1 MEKQYI
7 ITIVREFGSMGRPIA
22 RRLSELL
29 GIEFYDRDIVE
40 ETARKMNL
48 PVSVISIN
56 EENQGSAYSRMRFP
70 LGKSSR
76 EKQDEIFRV
85 QSEIIRSLAK
95 RESCVIVGRC
105 SDYILRDFENRLS
118 ICVYA
123 PFEKRIENC
132 VSSLGMDEETAM
144 QMTVEVDKA
153 RRKYHKRYANYSP
166 EDIKNKNL
174 LIDSSFFGIEGTARL
189 IAEIAKSKFVR
200 H

>member
-40 ETARKMNL
+40 KTARKMNL

-174 LIDSSFFGIEGTARL
+174 LIDSSFFGIEGTAKL
-189 IAEIAKSKFVR
+189 IAEIAKSKFGK
-200 H
+200 

>member
-85 QSEIIRSLAK
+85 QSEIIRGLAK

-166 EDIKNKNL
+166 EDIKNKTL

-189 IAEIAKSKFVR
+189 IAEIAKSKFGK
-200 H
+200 

>member
-29 GIEFYDRDIVE
+29 RIEFYDRDIVE

-48 PVSVISIN
+48 PVSVVSIN

-189 IAEIAKSKFVR
+189 IAEIAKSKFGK
-200 H
+200 

>member
-48 PVSVISIN
+48 PVSVVSIN

-105 SDYILRDFENRLS
+105 SDYIFRDFENRLS

-189 IAEIAKSKFVR
+189 IAEIAKSKFEK
-200 H
+200 

>member
-22 RRLSELL
+22 RRLSDLL
-29 GIEFYDRDIVE
+29 RIEFYDRDIVE

-189 IAEIAKSKFVR
+189 IAEIAKSKFGK
-200 H
+200 

>member
-29 GIEFYDRDIVE
+29 GIEFYDRDIVG

-118 ICVYA
+118 ISVYA

-189 IAEIAKSKFVR
+189 IAEIAKSKFGK
-200 H
+200 

>member
-48 PVSVISIN
+48 PVSVVSIN

-153 RRKYHKRYANYSP
+153 RKKYHKRYANYSP

-174 LIDSSFFGIEGTARL
+174 LIDSSFFGIEGTAKL
-189 IAEIAKSKFVR
+189 IAEIAKSKFGK
-200 H
+200 

>member
-29 GIEFYDRDIVE
+29 RIEFYDRDIVV

-189 IAEIAKSKFVR
+189 IAEIAKSKFGK
-200 H
+200 

>member
-1 MEKQYI
+1 M
-7 ITIVREFGSMGRPIA
+7 
-22 RRLSELL
+22 
-29 GIEFYDRDIVE
+29 
-40 ETARKMNL
+40 
-48 PVSVISIN
+48 
-56 EENQGSAYSRMRFP
+56 
-70 LGKSSR
+70 
-76 EKQDEIFRV
+76 

-189 IAEIAKSKFVR
+189 IAEIAKSKFGK
-200 H
+200 

>member
-189 IAEIAKSKFVR
+189 MAEIAKSKFGK
-200 H
+200 

>member
-144 QMTVEVDKA
+144 QMTVEVYKA

-174 LIDSSFFGIEGTARL
+174 LIDSSFFGIEGTAKL
-189 IAEIAKSKFVR
+189 IAEIAKSKFGK
-200 H
+200 

>member
-174 LIDSSFFGIEGTARL
+174 LIESSFFGIEGTAKL
-189 IAEIAKSKFVR
+189 IAEIAKSKFGK
-200 H
+200 

>member
-48 PVSVISIN
+48 PVSVVSIN

-105 SDYILRDFENRLS
+105 SDYIFRDFENRLS

-189 IAEIAKSKFVR
+189 IAEIAKSKFGK
-200 H
+200 

>member
-189 IAEIAKSKFVR
+189 IAEIAKSKFGK
-200 H
+200 

>member
-48 PVSVISIN
+48 PVSVVSIN

-189 IAEIAKSKFVR
+189 IAEIAKSKFEK
-200 H
+200 

>member
-29 GIEFYDRDIVE
+29 RIEFYDRDIVE

-48 PVSVISIN
+48 PASVISIN

-189 IAEIAKSKFVR
+189 IAEIAKSKFGK
-200 H
+200 

>member
-85 QSEIIRSLAK
+85 QSEIIRSPAK
-95 RESCVIVGRC
+95 RASCVIVGRC

-189 IAEIAKSKFVR
+189 IAEIAKSKFGK
-200 H
+200 

>member
-29 GIEFYDRDIVE
+29 RIEFYDRYIVE

-189 IAEIAKSKFVR
+189 IAEIAKSKFGK
-200 H
+200 

>member
-105 SDYILRDFENRLS
+105 SDYIFRDFENRLS

-189 IAEIAKSKFVR
+189 IAEIAKSKFEK
-200 H
+200 

>member
-189 IAEIAKSKFVR
+189 IAEIAKSKFEY
-200 H
+200 

>member
-105 SDYILRDFENRLS
+105 ADYILWDFENRLS

-189 IAEIAKSKFVR
+189 IAEIAKSKFGK
-200 H
+200 

>member
-123 PFEKRIENC
+123 PFEKWIENC

-189 IAEIAKSKFVR
+189 IAEIAKSKFGK
-200 H
+200 

>member
-144 QMTVEVDKA
+144 QMTVEVEKA

-189 IAEIAKSKFVR
+189 IAEIAKSKFGK
-200 H
+200 

>member
-70 LGKSSR
+70 VGKSSR

-189 IAEIAKSKFVR
+189 IAEIAKSKFGK
-200 H
+200 

>member
-105 SDYILRDFENRLS
+105 SDYIFRDFENRLS

-174 LIDSSFFGIEGTARL
+174 LIDSSFFGIEGTAKL
-189 IAEIAKSKFVR
+189 IAEIAKSKFGK
-200 H
+200 

>member
-7 ITIVREFGSMGRPIA
+7 ITSVREFGSMGRPIA

-189 IAEIAKSKFVR
+189 IAEIAKSKFGK
-200 H
+200 

>member
-76 EKQDEIFRV
+76 EKQDEIFQV

-189 IAEIAKSKFVR
+189 IAEIAKSKFGK
-200 H
+200 

>member
-153 RRKYHKRYANYSP
+153 WRKYHKRYANYSP

-189 IAEIAKSKFVR
+189 IAEIAKSKFGK
-200 H
+200 

>member
-105 SDYILRDFENRLS
+105 SDYILRDL
-118 ICVYA
+118 
-123 PFEKRIENC
+123 KT
-132 VSSLGMDEETAM
+132 G
-144 QMTVEVDKA
+144 
-153 RRKYHKRYANYSP
+153 
-166 EDIKNKNL
+166 
-174 LIDSSFFGIEGTARL
+174 
-189 IAEIAKSKFVR
+189 
-200 H
+200 

>member
-85 QSEIIRSLAK
+85 QSEIIRSFAK

-189 IAEIAKSKFVR
+189 IAEIAKSKFGK
-200 H
+200 

>member
-29 GIEFYDRDIVE
+29 RIEFYDRDIVE

-123 PFEKRIENC
+123 PFEKGIENG

-153 RRKYHKRYANYSP
+153 RRKYHIRYANSSP

-189 IAEIAKSKFVR
+189 IAEIAKSKFGK
-200 H
+200 

>member
-48 PVSVISIN
+48 PVSVVSIN

-76 EKQDEIFRV
+76 EKQDEIFQV

-189 IAEIAKSKFVR
+189 IAEIAKSKFGK
-200 H
+200 

>member
-48 PVSVISIN
+48 PVAVSSIN

-189 IAEIAKSKFVR
+189 IAEIAKSKFGK
-200 H
+200 

>member
-132 VSSLGMDEETAM
+132 VSSLGMVEETAM

-174 LIDSSFFGIEGTARL
+174 LIDSSFFGIEGTAKL
-189 IAEIAKSKFVR
+189 IAEIAKSKFGK
-200 H
+200 